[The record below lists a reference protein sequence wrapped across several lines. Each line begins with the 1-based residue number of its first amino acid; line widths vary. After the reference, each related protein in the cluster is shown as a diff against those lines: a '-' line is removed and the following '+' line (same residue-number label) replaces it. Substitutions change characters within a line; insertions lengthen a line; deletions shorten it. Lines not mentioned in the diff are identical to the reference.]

1 MTLLA
6 ILVVGF
12 LLGLKHATEADHL
25 AAVATLATR
34 RASLTD
40 ALRQGAA
47 WGLGHSLTLLLFGG
61 VVLALGHSI
70 PPRLEQSLEFAVGL
84 MLILLGADV
93 LRRLWRQRIHV
104 HAHTHEG
111 GWVHVHAHRHAAETP
126 AKAGVPVFAQLQFLP
141 ADAGHRQSLHE
152 HPHLA
157 RWSGRALL
165 VGMMHGLA
173 GSAALIVLSLQAVP
187 SVAMGLLYILLFG
200 VGSMLGMALLSAAI
214 ALPLRASSGALAGL
228 HRGMTAALGAF
239 SCMLG
244 LWVVFRIG
252 VLDRLLAG

>member
-12 LLGLKHATEADHL
+12 LLGMKHATEADHL

-34 RASLTD
+34 RGSLRD

-47 WGLGHSLTLLLFGG
+47 WGLGHTLTLLLFGG
-61 VVLALGHSI
+61 LVLMLGRSI

-93 LRRLWRQRIHV
+93 LRRLWRQRIHF
-104 HAHTHEG
+104 HAHAHG
-111 GWVHVHAHRHAAETP
+111 DGSVHVHAHSHAQDRA
-126 AKAGVPVFAQLQFLP
+126 AVARVPVFARLSFVP
-141 ADAGHRQSLHE
+141 ADVEHRQSVHE

-157 RWSGRALL
+157 RWSARALL

-173 GSAALIVLSLQAVP
+173 GSAALIVMSLQAVP
-187 SVAMGLLYILLFG
+187 SLAMGLLYILLFG
-200 VGSMLGMALLSAAI
+200 AGSMLGMALLSAVI
-214 ALPLRASSGALAGL
+214 ALPLRASSGVLIGL
-228 HRGMTAALGAF
+228 HRGMTAALGIL
-239 SCMLG
+239 SCALG
-244 LWVVFRIG
+244 TWVVFRIG
-252 VLDRLLAG
+252 VLERLLMG